1 MRNNGIEIVQIPI
14 EQHNLYMENKA
25 KSEEKKKKMKEKSK
39 RRNESK
45 K

>member
-14 EQHNLYMENKA
+14 EQHNLYMENKD
-25 KSEEKKKKMKEKSK
+25 KSEEKKKKMKKKKEKK
-39 RRNESK
+39 EK